1 MKRREVLLGMAAMT
15 LGPVMTSSKN
25 TQAAILSSAGSPT
38 ADRHLLL
45 DTRIVEEVRNAE
57 LTLGAVSKSNANPL
71 FDEDKPWERRFDNL
85 YANVLYDHEEQIFKC
100 WYSPF
105 IVSWSTKG
113 MTIQQRKEKEY
124 GKHDQEMGICYATS
138 KDGIGWEK
146 PELGLVEY
154 EGNKANNILW
164 RGGGVH
170 KEWGGPHGTGIFKDL
185 RDPDP
190 SRRYKAILK
199 DKILSVAFSADG
211 IHWDPAIACPE
222 ANSAGDTH
230 NNAFWAP
237 TLGKYVGIT
246 RQWSKTDDKYVR
258 QVARTESDDFLNWD
272 ETEIVMEGLDTNQQ
286 LYAMPVFYHG
296 GVYLGLV
303 AVHDQDTDRVWTELT
318 WSSDTEN
325 WHRVLPGTPLI
336 ANDGEYGDYDW
347 GCAYAA
353 AYPIFLED
361 EIRLYYG
368 GSDGSSFQLAQRI
381 FLCMATLRPDGFAG
395 YKATAAATVTTTPVF
410 DGAATLRV
418 SADIEN
424 AGELVVR
431 VLGND
436 QQVLTESE
444 PLTGMVSDAEVRWT
458 DVGALDA
465 IKTNKSRLQ
474 FEFKNATVYSFSLV
488 GV

>member
-71 FDEDKPWERRFDNL
+71 FDEDKSWERRFDNL
-85 YANVLYDHEEQIFKC
+85 YANVLYDHEEQIYKC

-105 IVSWSTKG
+105 IVSQSTKG
-113 MTIQQRKEKEY
+113 MTFEQRKEEKY
-124 GKHDQEMGICYATS
+124 GKHSQEMGICYATS
-138 KDGIGWEK
+138 KNGISWDK

-154 EGNKANNILW
+154 EGNKANNIVW

-170 KEWGGPHGTGIFKDL
+170 KDWGGPHGTGIFKDL

-211 IHWDPAIACPE
+211 IHWGPAIACPE
-222 ANSAGDTH
+222 ANSHGDTH

-246 RQWSKTDDKYVR
+246 RQWGQSDGKYVR

-286 LYAMPVFYHG
+286 TYAMPVFYYG

-303 AVHDQDTDRVWTELT
+303 AIHDQEADRVWTELT
-318 WSSDTEN
+318 WSPDTEN

-353 AYPIFLED
+353 AYPVFLDD

-368 GSDGSSFQLAQRI
+368 GSDGFHTSWRNGYF
-381 FLCMATLRPDGFAG
+381 CMATLRPDGFAG
-395 YKATAAATVTTTPVF
+395 YKASSAATVVTTPVF

-418 SADIEN
+418 TADIETH
-424 AGELVVR
+424 GGLIVR
-431 VLGND
+431 VLGDD
-436 QQVLTESE
+436 QHVLTESE
-444 PLTGMVSDAEVRWT
+444 VITGNVSDAEVRWA
-458 DVGALDA
+458 DASALDA
-465 IKTNKSRLQ
+465 ISSDKTRLQ
-474 FEFKNATVYSFSLV
+474 FAFKNATVYSFSLV
-488 GV
+488 G